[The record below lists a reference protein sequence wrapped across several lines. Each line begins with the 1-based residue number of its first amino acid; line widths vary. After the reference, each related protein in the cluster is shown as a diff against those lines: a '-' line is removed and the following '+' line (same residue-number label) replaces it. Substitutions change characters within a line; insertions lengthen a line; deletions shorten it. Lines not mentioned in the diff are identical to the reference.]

1 MSSHQEQIVRLAQS
15 RMAKEAVERALDELG
30 SVVVHLSLADLSV
43 PRSIVESWIR
53 EIEQEKSQW

>member
-1 MSSHQEQIVRLAQS
+1 
-15 RMAKEAVERALDELG
+15 MAKEAVERALDELG